1 MASSTLWQRV
11 KSGSKT
17 GFDKAYA
24 AVDKLGPPINKLSN
38 KIGSEAFWPTTLDK
52 ESDKAARILKSF
64 CKDGFYTEE
73 EYQPAD
79 NGPKQKQR
87 VVKKIPMEV
96 IRNAKALAIFTT
108 MRTGLWVSGAG
119 GSGVLIAR
127 QEDGKWSPPSGI
139 MLHTAGLGFMVGID
153 IYDAVVVIN
162 SAKALEAFYNVRCT
176 LGSEVSVVA
185 GPVGVGGVLETE
197 LHKRQAPVFN
207 YMKSRGFYAGVQIDG
222 TIIIER
228 TDENERF
235 YGEKIGVKDIL
246 NGKVRH
252 PPFEVRR
259 LLETIKAAQGD
270 KDVDEAFLPTEAPP
284 GDFEV
289 DDGHMFGVP
298 DKEDPDPYGVLA
310 LEKEGMGV
318 REAATKARASWVDFT
333 FAPSPT
339 SPVHKVYQRHSGEHS
354 FSRPVSWRKSGGSM
368 TNLSMTS
375 SGTGSASA
383 RPMAPPP
390 PPRSLRTSTE
400 RAAERPVLMTSTAT
414 QTTEEDLPP
423 SPSRNSKAG
432 SPLAKPVQ
440 TPPALPITD
449 STGSLHQLHNQLT
462 PPRTPP
468 AQTSEFAEPSP
479 PPQLNGATP
488 DETSHHGMHQVDLD
502 DDHDDLDDDDVHI
515 EEPVVHSVQTVRAI
529 QPTSPVAIAGGSKA
543 RVVTVGKRI
552 PPKLPPRN
560 PNRVGDGSPTRS
572 ETSVEPMP
580 TEIETETDSNE
591 HHTALPALANIDTAT
606 GTKDVDRSSGQRAAH
621 DSPSLGQMMRDV
633 KLDDDDDEDVVS
645 PMEPGI
651 KLHDAEHSAGEG
663 KENTRVPEPVRTSMP
678 GGFD

>member
-1 MASSTLWQRV
+1 MASATLWQRV

-17 GFDKAYA
+17 SFDKAYA

-52 ESDKAARILKSF
+52 EADKAARILKSF

-87 VVKKIPMEV
+87 VVKKIPMQV

-139 MLHTAGLGFMVGID
+139 MLHTAGLGFMAGID

-162 SAKALEAFYNVRCT
+162 SAKALEAFYN
-176 LGSEVSVVA
+176 
-185 GPVGVGGVLETE
+185 
-197 LHKRQAPVFN
+197 APVFN

-235 YGEKIGVKDIL
+235 YGERIGVKDIL

-383 RPMAPPP
+383 RPLAPPP
-390 PPRSLRTSTE
+390 PPRSLRTSME
-400 RAAERPVLMTSTAT
+400 RATERPVLMTSTST

-423 SPSRNSKAG
+423 SPVRNSKPG
-432 SPLAKPVQ
+432 SPLAKAVQ
-440 TPPALPITD
+440 TPPALPVRD
-449 STGSLHQLHNQLT
+449 STGSIHQLHNQLT

-468 AQTSEFAEPSP
+468 AQTRQFAEPSP
-479 PPQLNGATP
+479 PPQLDSIRD
-488 DETSHHGMHQVDLD
+488 DEASYHGMHHEHHD
-502 DDHDDLDDDDVHI
+502 DDHDDLEDDDVHI
-515 EEPVVHSVQTVRAI
+515 VEPVVHSVQTVRAI
-529 QPTSPVAIAGGSKA
+529 QPASPITIAGGSKA

-572 ETSVEPMP
+572 ETSLEPIP
-580 TEIETETDSNE
+580 AETETETVRNE
-591 HHTALPALANIDTAT
+591 HHAAVPALANVDTAI
-606 GTKDVDRSSGQRAAH
+606 GTEDVDHPTGPRASH

-651 KLHDAEHSAGEG
+651 KLHDGEHSVGEDQ
-663 KENTRVPEPVRTSMP
+663 EDTRAPEPVRTSMP